1 MLTPELVRC
10 RVHQGALEL
19 TRWSAKTKER
29 AKTLASE
36 YLALAEAHVGKT
48 RDELRQEWL
57 LIPVAPAERRL
68 ADGLMKLIEDA
79 GDFGSQIDLPAAE
92 LRREVFLEASQRRRV
107 AAPDA
112 PFDRERALAVVA
124 ERYQTTSDRIEA
136 ALYADLKGA
145 ERLRAFGPLST
156 VELLDRYELGQVQA
170 VFLRAVEVLADVRC
184 SSPLAYRQLF
194 NKLKF
199 RQLLYH
205 IEATAKGYRIR
216 LDGPFSLF
224 ESVTKYGLQLA
235 LMLPGLLECDE
246 LELEARLRW
255 GKQRS
260 PVSFKYSHRGHAAGA
275 APPALSDDVERLRL
289 AINEK
294 GGGWR
299 ASACGDILDLPGL
312 GVCIPD
318 LVFENG
324 KRRVYL
330 EVMGYWSRD
339 AVWRRVEMA
348 QRGLPA
354 PVLFAVSSRLRVSE
368 AVLEESEHAALYVYK
383 GSMSPSQVLKRIA
396 LLAKR

>member
-1 MLTPELVRC
+1 VLTPELVRC
-10 RVHQGALEL
+10 RVHQGSLEL

-29 AKTLASE
+29 AKTLAEE
-36 YLALAEAHVGKT
+36 YLALAQAHVGRT
-48 RDELRQEWL
+48 RDELEQEWQL
-57 LIPVAPAERRL
+57 VPVAPAERRL
-68 ADGLMKLIEDA
+68 ADGLLKLIEDA
-79 GDFGSQIDLPAAE
+79 GDFGSQIELPAAE
-92 LRREVFLEASQRRRV
+92 LRREVFLEASQRRRA

-112 PFDRERALAVVA
+112 PFDREQALSAVA
-124 ERYQTTSDRIEA
+124 ERYQTSPAHIEE

-145 ERLRAFGPLST
+145 ARLRAFTPLTSAQ
-156 VELLDRYELGQVQA
+156 LLERYELGQVQA
-170 VFLRAVEVLADVRC
+170 VFLRAVEVVANVRMG
-184 SSPLAYRQLF
+184 SPLAYRQLF

-205 IEATAKGYRIR
+205 IEATERGYRIR

-235 LMLPGLLECDE
+235 LMLPALLECDE
-246 LELEARLRW
+246 LDLEARLRW

-260 PVSFKYSHRGHAAGA
+260 PVSFKYSHKGRAPASA
-275 APPALSDDVERLRL
+275 APVLSDEVERLRL

-294 GGGWR
+294 SGGWR
-299 ASACGDILDLPGL
+299 ASACTEILDLPGL

-318 LVFENG
+318 LVFEKG

-330 EVMGYWSRD
+330 EVLGYWSRD

-348 QRGLPA
+348 QRGLPR

-383 GSMSPSQVLKRIA
+383 GSMSPTQVQKRVE

>member
-10 RVHQGALEL
+10 RVRQGALEL
-19 TRWSAKTKER
+19 TRWSAKSKER
-29 AKTLASE
+29 ARTLAGE
-36 YLALAEAHVGKT
+36 YLALAQAHVGKT

-57 LIPVAPAERRL
+57 LIPVAPAERKL

-79 GDFGSQIDLPAAE
+79 GDFGTQVELPSAE

-112 PFDRERALAVVA
+112 PFDREEALRVVA
-124 ERYQTTSDRIEA
+124 ARYQTSAAQVEE

-145 ERLRAFGPLST
+145 ERLRACGALST
-156 VELLDRYELGQVQA
+156 EQLLERYELGQVQA
-170 VFLRAVEVLADVRC
+170 VFLRAVEVVVDVRC
-184 SSPLAYRQLF
+184 SSPLGYRQLF

-205 IEATAKGYRIR
+205 IEATARGYRIR

-235 LMLPGLLECDE
+235 LMLPSLLECDE

-260 PVSFKYSHRGHAAGA
+260 PVSFKYSHRGSGSADA
-275 APPALSDDVERLRL
+275 APALPDEVERLRQG
-289 AINEK
+289 INEK
-294 GGGWR
+294 SGGWR
-299 ASACGDILDLPGL
+299 ASACTEILDLPGL

-318 LVFENG
+318 LVFVNG

-330 EVMGYWSRD
+330 EVLGYWSRD

-348 QRGLPA
+348 ERGLPA

-368 AVLEESEHAALYVYK
+368 AVLEESDHAALYVYK
-383 GSMSPSQVLKRIA
+383 GSMSATQVQKRIES
-396 LLAKR
+396 LAKR

>member
-10 RVHQGALEL
+10 RVRQGTLEL
-19 TRWSAKTKER
+19 TRWSSKTKER
-29 AKTLASE
+29 ARALAAE
-36 YLALAEAHVGKT
+36 YLALTQAHVGKT
-48 RDELRQEWL
+48 RDELKQEWL
-57 LIPVAPAERRL
+57 LVPIAPAERRL

-79 GDFGSQIDLPAAE
+79 CDFGAEVELPSAE
-92 LRREVFLEASQRRRV
+92 LRREVFLEASRRRRV
-107 AAPDA
+107 AGPDA
-112 PFDRERALAVVA
+112 PFDRELALATVA
-124 ERYQTTSDRIEA
+124 ERYQTSAAQVEA

-145 ERLRAFGPLST
+145 ERFRSFAPMSP
-156 VELLDRYELGQVQA
+156 EQLLDRYELGQVQA
-170 VFLRAVEVLADVRC
+170 VFLRAVEIVAEVRC
-184 SSPLAYRQLF
+184 ASPLAYRQLF

-205 IEATAKGYRIR
+205 IEATARGYRIR

-235 LMLPGLLECDE
+235 LMLPSLLECDE

-255 GKQRS
+255 GKQRA
-260 PVSFKYSHRGHAAGA
+260 PVSFKYSHRGSGGA
-275 APPALSDDVERLRL
+275 APTPSLPDEVERLRL

-294 GGGWR
+294 SGSWQ
-299 ASACGDILDLPGL
+299 AMACTEILDLPGL

-318 LVFENG
+318 LVFQHG

-330 EVMGYWSRD
+330 EVLGYWSRD

-348 QRGLPA
+348 ERGLPA
-354 PVLFAVSSRLRVSE
+354 RVLFAVSSRLRVSE
-368 AVLEESEHAALYVYK
+368 TVLEDSDHAALYVYK
-383 GSMSPSQVLKRIA
+383 GSMSATQVQKRIE

>member
-1 MLTPELVRC
+1 VLTPELVRC
-10 RVHQGALEL
+10 RVQQGNLEL
-19 TRWSAKTKER
+19 TRWSAKTQER
-29 AKTLASE
+29 ARALSEE
-36 YLALAEAHVGKT
+36 YLALAEAHVGRT
-48 RDELRQEWL
+48 REELRQEWL

-68 ADGLMKLIEDA
+68 ADGLLKLIEDA
-79 GDFGSQIDLPAAE
+79 GDFGSQIELPAAE
-92 LRREVFLEASQRRRV
+92 LRREVFLEASQRRRD

-112 PFDRERALAVVA
+112 PFDREQALAVVA
-124 ERYQTTSDRIEA
+124 ERYQTSAERVEE

-145 ERLRAFGPLST
+145 EKLRAFGPLST
-156 VELLDRYELGQVQA
+156 EQLLERYELGQVQA
-170 VFLRAVEVLADVRC
+170 VFLRAVEVVAEVRM

-205 IEATAKGYRIR
+205 IEPTERGYRIR

-235 LMLPGLLECDE
+235 LMLPALLECDE
-246 LELEARLRW
+246 LDIEARLRW
-255 GKQRS
+255 GKQRN
-260 PVSFKYSHRGHAAGA
+260 PVSFKYRHRGAANA
-275 APPALSDDVERLRL
+275 SAPPALPDEVERLRL
-289 AINEK
+289 AINDK
-294 GGGWR
+294 GGAWK
-299 ASACGDILDLPGL
+299 ASACSEILDLPGL

-318 LVFENG
+318 LVFEKG

-330 EVMGYWSRD
+330 EVLGYWSRD

-368 AVLEESEHAALYVYK
+368 AVLEDSEHAALYVFK
-383 GSMSPSQVLKRIA
+383 GSMSATQVLKHVA
-396 LLAKR
+396 LLAGR